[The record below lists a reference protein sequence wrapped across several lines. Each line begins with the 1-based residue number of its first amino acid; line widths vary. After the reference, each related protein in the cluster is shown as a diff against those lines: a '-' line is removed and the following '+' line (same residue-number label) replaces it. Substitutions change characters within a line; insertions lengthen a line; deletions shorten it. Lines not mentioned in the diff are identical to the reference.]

1 MGYRL
6 EMSEIKFY
14 FICFVVLIVIALPC
28 HLFFEY
34 GNKQTTTCTV
44 KEKWIKRY
52 NNSDVY
58 LVRCGNEVYAITDL
72 FFIGKFNSSDLYSN
86 LKVGHK
92 YKITTTSFRIPLLS
106 SYKNINKLK
115 EVK

>member
-1 MGYRL
+1 MKTKIELSLAG
-6 EMSEIKFY
+6 
-14 FICFVVLIVIALPC
+14 FILILLILIPI
-28 HLFFEY
+28 HLFMEY
-34 GNKQTTTCTV
+34 GNKQTTTCTI
-44 KEKWIKRY
+44 KEKWVKRY
-52 NNSDVY
+52 DDNDIY

-92 YKITTTSFRIPLLS
+92 YRITTTSFRIHLLS

-115 EVK
+115 EVKQ